1 MGSFATGTK
10 YSRKEK
16 QMKNKTLQR
25 MYKMLKPQAKS
36 IAIISILAVLI
47 NIGEVVKPYLIKIV
61 IDDYLSANL
70 YQKGIMTI
78 GIIGAIYIA
87 IVVVGNIL
95 DFIVTTAT
103 SMMGENVIYS
113 IRNKLYRYTQYAN
126 IPFHDKTP
134 AGTLFVRITSDV
146 EDITTLFKEVITT
159 FIKDVLM
166 VIAFVVMMLSLD
178 YQLALYAFIVLP
190 FVMITSIIITKISNK
205 LQEYSKNVKTK
216 LNIFLAE
223 SIYGV
228 KLIKIF
234 NRQYEKQ
241 KECEKLCTSFW
252 KSRVPLGI
260 TEALLVAILMVLE
273 NLGVSII
280 VWASINHLLGT
291 SVDVGLIYVFVTY
304 TKQIFSP
311 INRLVENF
319 ETIQEAIV
327 SINKIYDIL
336 EHKEYLE
343 NFEEGKVLEKVEGKI
358 EFKHVWFAYEGEN
371 WILKDISFTIKPGE
385 SVAFVGK
392 TGSGKTTITNLIN
405 RFYEIQKGEIL
416 LDGINI
422 KEINLRS
429 LREKI
434 GIILQDPF
442 VFARSIK
449 DNIQLNKNFSDEYI
463 SKTIE
468 LASAD
473 EFVNSLP
480 NGMDEISL
488 ERGSSYSSGQKQ
500 LLAFARIF
508 AHNPSIFILD
518 EATANIDTKTEELI
532 QRSVDR
538 ISKEKTSIFIAHR
551 LSTIV
556 NVDKIIVLNQGE
568 ILEEGNHMELVNKPD
583 GYYSKLYHAYYSGLV
598 E

>member
-1 MGSFATGTK
+1 
-10 YSRKEK
+10 
-16 QMKNKTLQR
+16 MKNKTLQR
-25 MYKMLKPQAKS
+25 LYKMLKPQTKS

-61 IDDYLSANL
+61 IDDYLSVNT
-70 YQKGIMTI
+70 YQQGIMTI
-78 GIIGAIYIA
+78 GKIGTIYIA
-87 IVVVGNIL
+87 IVLLGNIL
-95 DFIVTTAT
+95 NFIVTTAT

-113 IRNKLYRYTQYAN
+113 IRNKLYKYTQYAN

-159 FIKDVLM
+159 FIRDILM
-166 VIAFVVMMLSLD
+166 IVAFVVMMLSLN
-178 YQLALYAFIVLP
+178 YRLALISFSVIPLVI
-190 FVMITSIIITKISNK
+190 ITSVVITKISNK
-205 LQEYSKNVKTK
+205 VQEYSKMVKTK

-241 KECEKLCTSFW
+241 KECKKLCTEFW
-252 KSRVPLGI
+252 KSRIPTGM

-273 NLGVSII
+273 NLGVAII
-280 VWASINHLLGT
+280 VWASINYLIGV

-304 TKQIFSP
+304 IKQIFSP

-319 ETIQEAIV
+319 ETVQEALV
-327 SINKIYDIL
+327 SIDKIYDIL

-343 NFEEGKVLEKVEGKI
+343 NFEDGIVLEKIEGKI
-358 EFKHVWFAYEGEN
+358 EFKNVWFAYEEEN
-371 WILKDISFTIKPGE
+371 WILKNVSFTIEPGQ
-385 SVAFVGK
+385 SIALVGK

-422 KEINLRS
+422 KDINLRS

-449 DNIQLNKNFSDEYI
+449 DNIRLNKNLSDESI
-463 SKTIE
+463 RKTVQ
-468 LASAD
+468 LASAE
-473 EFVNSLP
+473 EFIDALP
-480 NGMDEISL
+480 NGIEEISQ
-488 ERGSSYSSGQKQ
+488 ERGNSYSSGQKQ
-500 LLAFARIF
+500 LIAFARIF

-532 QRSVDR
+532 QKSVDK

-568 ILEEGNHMELVNKPD
+568 IIEEGSHTELVNKTD
-583 GYYSKLYHAYYSGLV
+583 GYYSKLYQAYYSGLA

>member
-1 MGSFATGTK
+1 
-10 YSRKEK
+10 
-16 QMKNKTLQR
+16 MKNKTLQR
-25 MYKMLKPQAKS
+25 LYKMLKSQAKS
-36 IAIISILAVLI
+36 IAIISILAILI

-61 IDDYLSANL
+61 IDDYLSMNC
-70 YQKGIMTI
+70 YQQGIMTI
-78 GIIGAIYIA
+78 GMIGAIYIA
-87 IVVVGNIL
+87 IVLLGNIL
-95 DFIVTTAT
+95 NFIVTTAT

-113 IRNKLYRYTQYAN
+113 IRNKLYKYAQYAN

-146 EDITTLFKEVITT
+146 EDITTLFKDVITT
-159 FIKDVLM
+159 FVKDILM
-166 VIAFVVMMLSLD
+166 IVAFMAMMLSLN
-178 YQLALYAFIVLP
+178 YKLALISFTVIP
-190 FVMITSIIITKISNK
+190 FVIATSIIITKISNK
-205 LQEYSKNVKTK
+205 LQEYSKVVKTK

-241 KECEKLCTSFW
+241 KQCKKLCEDFW
-252 KSRVPLGI
+252 KSRIPTGI
-260 TEALLVAILMVLE
+260 TEGFLVAILMILE

-280 VWASINHLLGT
+280 IWASMNHFIGPT
-291 SVDVGLIYVFVTY
+291 IDVGLIYVFVTY
-304 TKQIFSP
+304 MKQIFNP

-319 ETIQEAIV
+319 ETIQEALV
-327 SINKIYDIL
+327 SIDKIYDIL

-343 NFEEGKVLEKVEGKI
+343 NFEDGLKLEKVEGKI
-358 EFKHVWFAYEGEN
+358 EFKNVWFAYEGEN
-371 WILKDISFTIKPGE
+371 WILKNISFTIEPGE
-385 SVAFVGK
+385 SVALVGK

-416 LDGINI
+416 LDGVNI
-422 KEINLRS
+422 KDINLRS
-429 LREKI
+429 LRRKI

-463 SKTIE
+463 METIE
-468 LASAD
+468 MASAE
-473 EFVNSLP
+473 EFINSLP
-480 NGMDEISL
+480 HGIEEISN
-488 ERGSSYSSGQKQ
+488 ERGNSYSSGQKQ
-500 LLAFARIF
+500 LLSFARIF

-532 QRSVDR
+532 QKSVDK

-568 ILEEGNHMELVNKPD
+568 IIEEGSHIELVNKTD
-583 GYYSKLYHAYYSGLV
+583 GYYSKLYNAYYNGLV
-598 E
+598 